1 MIDPIIAFS
10 TASAAYS
17 GIKRLIGHAKDL
29 ESMSKQLGSWY
40 GACADIN
47 RAEQQRK
54 NPTFFERTTH
64 GKQSIEETAL
74 QILIHKKTLKERET
88 EIAAMLNMRFG
99 WGTYDEML
107 EMRRQI
113 RKERAEQEHA
123 RDESKR
129 QIQNNIAILGLSIL
143 IIGFLGGGIYLVSL
157 AV

>member
-1 MIDPIIAFS
+1 
-10 TASAAYS
+10 
-17 GIKRLIGHAKDL
+17 
-29 ESMSKQLGSWY
+29 MSKQLGSWY
-40 GACADIN
+40 GACSDIN

-54 NPTFFERTTH
+54 NPTFFERATQ
-64 GKQSIEETAL
+64 GSQSIEEEAL

-107 EMRRQI
+107 EMRRSI

-129 QIQNNIAILGLSIL
+129 QIQNNIAILFLSLSIVAL
-143 IIGFLGGGIYLVSL
+143 VGGGLYIL
-157 AV
+157 ASVL